1 MEHRTQK
8 FESGTDFMRIA
19 ASFFVVLL
27 HACAEGS
34 RSVLIVN
41 CICRFSVPVFV
52 LISGRYLLHGGISRS
67 VFLKKSLRFI
77 GLMLL
82 WSAIYYSY
90 FSLTGRPPE
99 KSFPV
104 YLLTEPM
111 QLWYF
116 YMIACLYLLSPILSV
131 FTEAAPKNIYVFAL
145 AVTALLGSPVFIL
158 LRAECF
164 PILTEIMDKTK
175 LPVELGFIFLF
186 LLGDFFQRYKPKLS
200 LWSWAL
206 LFLLGTGFTV
216 GGTMYLSRG
225 GAVNELLMSFFAP
238 GAMCAAIGFF
248 GFFNALFS
256 ELSLSEKTENLL
268 HRAASATLG
277 IYLVHPLVLDI
288 LDRFVASSSRLLLS
302 ALYAVIAY
310 LTSALFSLL
319 IRRIPAVRHIM

>member
-1 MEHRTQK
+1 MGHDMPK
-8 FESGTDFMRIA
+8 FDSDTDFMRIA

-27 HACAEGS
+27 HACSEGS
-34 RSVLIVN
+34 EAVLIAN

-52 LISGRYLLHGGISRS
+52 LISGRYLLHGGKSPS

-90 FSLTGRPPE
+90 FSLTGRAPE
-99 KSFPV
+99 KSFLV

-131 FTEAAPKNIYVFAL
+131 FTESSPKNIYVFAL
-145 AVTALLGSPVFIL
+145 AVTALIGSPVMIL
-158 LRAECF
+158 LRAGRF

-186 LLGDFFQRYKPKLS
+186 LLGDYFQRYKPKLP

-216 GGTMYLSRG
+216 GGTMYLSRNG
-225 GAVNELLMSFFAP
+225 TVNSLLMSFFAP

-256 ELSLSEKTENLL
+256 ELSLSERAANLL

-288 LDRFVASSSRLLLS
+288 LSRSVAYPSRLLLATLYTVIAFLAS
-302 ALYAVIAY
+302 ALV
-310 LTSALFSLL
+310 SLL
-319 IRRIPAVRHIM
+319 IRRIPFVRHIM

>member
-1 MEHRTQK
+1 MEHNMPK
-8 FESGTDFMRIA
+8 FDSDTDFMRIA

-27 HACAEGS
+27 HACSEGS
-34 RSVLIVN
+34 EAVLTAN

-52 LISGRYLLHGGISRS
+52 LISGRYLLHGGKSPS

-82 WSAIYYSY
+82 WSAIYYFY
-90 FSLTGRPPE
+90 FSLTGRPPAN
-99 KSFPV
+99 SFPV

-131 FTEAAPKNIYVFAL
+131 FTEAAPKSIYVFAL
-145 AVTALLGSPVFIL
+145 AVTALIGSPIMIL
-158 LRAECF
+158 LRTGRF
-164 PILTEIMDKTK
+164 PILTAIMDKTK

-186 LLGDFFQRYKPKLS
+186 LLGDYFQRYKPKLP
-200 LWSWAL
+200 LWSWAG
-206 LFLLGTGFTV
+206 LFLLGTGLTV
-216 GGTMYLSRG
+216 GGTMYLSRNG
-225 GAVNELLMSFFAP
+225 TVNSLLMSFFAP

-256 ELSLSEKTENLL
+256 ELSLSEKTGNLL
-268 HRAASATLG
+268 HWAASATLG

-310 LTSALFSLL
+310 LTSALVSLL
-319 IRRIPAVRHIM
+319 IRRIPLIRHIV